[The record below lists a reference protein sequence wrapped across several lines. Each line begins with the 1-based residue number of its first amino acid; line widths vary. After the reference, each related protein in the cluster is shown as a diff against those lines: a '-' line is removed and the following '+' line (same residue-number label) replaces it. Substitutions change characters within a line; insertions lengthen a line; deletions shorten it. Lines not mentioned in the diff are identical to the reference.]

1 VSNGIET
8 VPVAEASPA
17 EIPAN
22 PPADPSDKRLRWL
35 ELSLVLT
42 VCFADSI
49 LGSLGILKDGPS
61 AVRHTSQMGYAIGL
75 VHQAAGLTLLGYV
88 LWRRKIRIASLGLRW
103 SFADLGRGVLVA
115 GLAYLAYAG
124 GHALLH
130 LFDNAARSQPQS
142 VQVARAMFGHPSILA
157 IPYTIVNP
165 FFEEL
170 IVRAYLMTEVSALTG
185 SWILAAAL
193 SIVVQFSY
201 HLYYGWEGAIGLSF
215 VFLVYAIYYA
225 RTQKATPI
233 IVAHGIF
240 DILAFVRLW

>member
-1 VSNGIET
+1 MSNELET
-8 VPVAEASPA
+8 APVAEAAPA
-17 EIPAN
+17 EVPADPPAN
-22 PPADPSDKRLRWL
+22 PSDKRLRWL
-35 ELSLVLT
+35 ELSLVLI

-49 LGSLGILKDGPS
+49 LGSLGILKEGPS
-61 AVRHTSQMGYAIGL
+61 AVQHASQVGYAIGI
-75 VHQAAGLTLLGYV
+75 VHQVAGLTLLGYV
-88 LWRRKIRIASLGLRW
+88 LGRRKIRIASLGLRW
-103 SFADLGRGVLVA
+103 SFSDLGTGLLVA
-115 GLAYLAYAG
+115 VGAYLAYAG
-124 GHALLH
+124 GHALIH
-130 LFDNAARSQPQS
+130 LFNNATHSQSLSAQI
-142 VQVARAMFGHPSILA
+142 ARAMFGHPSILA

-193 SIVVQFSY
+193 SVVVQFLY

-240 DILAFVRLW
+240 DILASVRLW

>member
-1 VSNGIET
+1 VFNDIET
-8 VPVAEASPA
+8 VPVAQAAPA
-17 EIPAN
+17 EV
-22 PPADPSDKRLRWL
+22 PADPADKRLRWL
-35 ELSLVLT
+35 ELSLVLI

-61 AVRHTSQMGYAIGL
+61 AVRHSSQMAYATGI
-75 VHQAAGLTLLGYV
+75 VNQVAGFTLLGYV
-88 LWRRKIRIASLGLRW
+88 LWRRKIRITSLGLRW
-103 SFADLGRGVLVA
+103 SFADLGRGLLVA
-115 GLAYLAYAG
+115 VVAFLAYAG

-130 LFDNAARSQPQS
+130 LFNNAIHSQSQS
-142 VQVARAMFGHPSILA
+142 VQIARAMFGHPPILA
-157 IPYTIVNP
+157 IPYTILNP

-193 SIVVQFSY
+193 SVLVQFSY

-215 VFLVYAIYYA
+215 LFLVYAIYYA

-240 DILAFVRLW
+240 DILALVRLW

>member
-1 VSNGIET
+1 VFNGIET
-8 VPVAEASPA
+8 LPAAEAAPA
-17 EIPAN
+17 EVS
-22 PPADPSDKRLRWL
+22 ADRPTDSADKRLRWL

-49 LGSLGILKDGPS
+49 LGSLGILKGGPS
-61 AVRHTSQMGYAIGL
+61 AVRHASQMGYAIGI
-75 VHQAAGLTLLGYV
+75 VHQVAGLTLLGYV
-88 LWRRKIRIASLGLRW
+88 LWRRKIRIASLGLRR
-103 SFADLGRGVLVA
+103 SFADLGRGLLVA

-130 LFDNAARSQPQS
+130 LFDNATHSQSQS
-142 VQVARAMFGHPSILA
+142 VQIARAMFGHPSILA

-193 SIVVQFSY
+193 SLVVQFSY

-225 RTQKATPI
+225 RTRKATPI

-240 DILAFVRLW
+240 DILALVKLW